1 MSEENVELHRRVNA
15 AFNRRDLDAWL
26 ALGDTDIEFS
36 AVLVAVEGG
45 RPYHG
50 HDGARRFW
58 RDLFDAFPDLRVEV
72 EEIRDLGDTTFASA
86 RLVGHGAGS
95 EAAVERPVWHVV
107 EWRNQKC
114 VRFRSFPTETEA
126 LEAAGLSE

>member
-1 MSEENVELHRRVNA
+1 MSQENVELHRRGYD

-26 ALGDTDIEFS
+26 ELGDTDIEFS

-45 RPYHG
+45 TPYHG

-72 EEIRDLGDTTFASA
+72 EEIRDLGDTTFAAA

-95 EAAVERPVWHVV
+95 EAAVERPVWHVM
-107 EWRNQKC
+107 EWRDQKC
-114 VRFRSFPTETEA
+114 VRWRSFPTEAEA
-126 LEAAGLSE
+126 LEAAGLRE